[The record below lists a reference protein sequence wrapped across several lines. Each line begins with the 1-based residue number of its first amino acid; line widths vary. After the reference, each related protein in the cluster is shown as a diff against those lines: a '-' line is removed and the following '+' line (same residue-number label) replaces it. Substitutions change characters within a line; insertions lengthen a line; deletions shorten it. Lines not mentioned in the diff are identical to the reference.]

1 MKKLLAL
8 VLALAL
14 CLGLVSFSHAD
25 DLIKVGVVNNPPSES
40 GYRAAN
46 VADFEAV
53 FTEENGY
60 ELKTFYSIK
69 NDEQL
74 QAASGFITDGV
85 DVLLI
90 SAAETTGWDEVLKA
104 AQEAGIKVYLF
115 DRMID
120 IPEDLYEAAVV
131 SDMPAEGAMAVGWLL
146 DQKLDEYKVVHIQ
159 GAMGSD
165 AQLGRTGALDEQF
178 AAGTMTKVVQQTAT
192 WDEAEAK
199 KIVESVINSGEDF
212 NVIYAENDGMARGAV
227 AALDEAGI
235 THGKDGKVVV
245 MGFDCNKF
253 ALREVLAGNRR
264 LLESEGVRAPEAAG
278 SVLIARDG
286 VFIGSLGVRDDVKPT
301 AKGAIEELKRLG
313 LKRAV
318 MLSGDNES
326 AARETGSAVGLSEVH
341 AGLLPE
347 DKVELMKK
355 LNASGRTLY
364 TGDGINDA
372 PVLASADVGIAM
384 GGLGSDAAIETAD
397 VVIMDDDLNR
407 LPRVIR
413 IGRKTRRIAVENI
426 AASLAVKFVIL
437 GLGIFVSIPMYIAI
451 LGDVGVLLAATM
463 NALRALKG

>member
-14 CLGLVSFSHAD
+14 CLGLVS
-25 DLIKVGVVNNPPSES
+25 V
-40 GYRAAN
+40 
-46 VADFEAV
+46 
-53 FTEENGY
+53 
-60 ELKTFYSIK
+60 IK

-253 ALREVLAGNRR
+253 ALREVLAGNWNYDGQCSPFQAKVISDLIKSGETPAEKKIINAERFFD
-264 LLESEGVRAPEAAG
+264 AATITEED
-278 SVLIARDG
+278 IA
-286 VFIGSLGVRDDVKPT
+286 T
-301 AKGAIEELKRLG
+301 
-313 LKRAV
+313 
-318 MLSGDNES
+318 
-326 AARETGSAVGLSEVH
+326 
-341 AGLLPE
+341 
-347 DKVELMKK
+347 
-355 LNASGRTLY
+355 Y
-364 TGDGINDA
+364 
-372 PVLASADVGIAM
+372 
-384 GGLGSDAAIETAD
+384 GLGD
-397 VVIMDDDLNR
+397 
-407 LPRVIR
+407 
-413 IGRKTRRIAVENI
+413 
-426 AASLAVKFVIL
+426 
-437 GLGIFVSIPMYIAI
+437 
-451 LGDVGVLLAATM
+451 
-463 NALRALKG
+463 